1 MIWYSTM
8 QFDIPGL
15 CLALKKKSLSRQQL
29 QEVTPISKLFYF
41 YSTVCRW
48 FQKYPYY
55 PRKTKLIYFQFMTQ
69 ISRTSSIG
77 IGSLMACVHC
87 FCSEKCNW
95 SFWNLFQKIMF
106 FLKLSQDV
114 IMSYVSDIV
123 AMYFC
128 DLICNLSKYD
138 FFLRTPDWMVGIWM
152 TKDLKFFIVI

>member
-1 MIWYSTM
+1 MTNDLIFNNAVRYSW
-8 QFDIPGL
+8 F
-15 CLALKKKSLSRQQL
+15 KFSFEKKSLSRQQL
-29 QEVTPISKLFYF
+29 REVTPISKLFYF

-48 FQKYPYY
+48 FQQYPYY

-77 IGSLMACVHC
+77 IGSLIREMKLIILKFIPKNNV
-87 FCSEKCNW
+87 
-95 SFWNLFQKIMF
+95 

-123 AMYFC
+123 SMYFC